1 MYNTACISR
10 WKMNRRLLIFNF
22 AFTMLFYYER
32 HHTLHVLTRW

>member
-22 AFTMLFYYER
+22 AFAMIFYMNVIIFYMY
-32 HHTLHVLTRW
+32 